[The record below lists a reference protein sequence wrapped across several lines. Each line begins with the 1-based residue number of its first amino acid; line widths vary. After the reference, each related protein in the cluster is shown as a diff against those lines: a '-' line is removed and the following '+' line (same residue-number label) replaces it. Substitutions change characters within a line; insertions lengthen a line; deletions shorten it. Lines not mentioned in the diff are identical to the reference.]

1 MAEIN
6 GYVDHVIFRNQE
18 NGYTIL
24 ILETENEEVTVVG
37 TFRTIEEG
45 EMILVR
51 GEYVTHS
58 SYGLQ
63 FKMSDYE
70 VKIPEDVVSIERY
83 LSSGAIKGIGAAL
96 AKRVVKKFGEETFRI
111 MEEEPERLAE
121 VKGISERISREIS
134 VQMEEKKDMR
144 KAMIFLQQYGISM
157 ALAVRIYN
165 TYQKELYQVIKENP
179 YRMTEEI
186 VGIGF
191 KTADEIA
198 EKVGIHMDSDF
209 RIRSGILYCLVQATA
224 EGNVYFPKQIII
236 DRAAKLLQIN
246 ENYVENQLDNLAV
259 EHKIFIKQMG
269 SEIQVY
275 PIMNYYTELNC
286 ARKLLDLDVEDNIKT
301 EYVIQKI
308 QEIEK
313 RTELTLEDRQRE
325 SVVQAVK
332 NGVLVI
338 TGGPGTGKTTTI
350 NMLIHYF
357 VEEGFDIVLAAPT
370 GRAAKR
376 MTETTGYEA
385 KTIHRLLEL
394 NGGNRE
400 SNAYTQKEIG
410 SLSFER
416 NENNPIES
424 DVIIVDE
431 MSMVDIFLFHALLQA
446 IMVGTKL
453 ILVGDVNQLPSVGP
467 GCVLKDI
474 INSEKFAVVELEKI
488 FRQAATSDI
497 IMNAH
502 KINAG
507 QNIPLNNDSK
517 DFFFLER
524 MDADV
529 IVEAIVYLVTKKL
542 PPYVQAEPFDI
553 QVMTPMRKGILGVE
567 NLNKCLQQ
575 RLNPHEDGKKEK
587 EFGDR
592 IFRIGDKVMQIKND
606 YQLEWESVSKYG
618 ITIDKGLGVFNGDMG
633 IIKDIDEKMEV
644 ITILFDECKQV
655 KYPYAQLDELELS
668 YAITI
673 HKSQGSEYPAVVIP
687 ILSGPAMLLN
697 RNLLYTGITRA
708 KKCVT
713 LLGSSD
719 TIRSMINNKSE
730 QVRYT
735 GFEIRIRELEEEK

>member
-1 MAEIN
+1 MSEIN
-6 GYVDHVIFRNQE
+6 GYVDHIIFRNDE

-51 GEYVTHS
+51 GEFVTHS
-58 SYGLQ
+58 AYGLQ

-83 LSSGAIKGIGAAL
+83 LSSGAIKGIGVAL
-96 AKRVVKKFGEETFRI
+96 AKRIVKKFGEETFRI

-134 VQMEEKKDMR
+134 AQMEEKKDMR

-209 RIRSGILYCLVQATA
+209 RIRSGILYCLAQATA

-246 ENYVENQLDNLAV
+246 ENHIENQLDNLAI
-259 EHKIFIKQMG
+259 EHKIFIKQMN

-275 PIMNYYTELNC
+275 PIINYYTELNC
-286 ARKLLDLDVEDNIKT
+286 ARKLLDLDVEDNVKT

-308 QEIEK
+308 GEIEK
-313 RTELTLEDRQRE
+313 CTELILEDRQRE

-357 VEEGFDIVLAAPT
+357 VEEGLDIVLAAPT

-400 SNAYTQKEIG
+400 SNTYTQKEIG
-410 SLSFER
+410 SFSFER

-446 IMVGTKL
+446 IIVGTKL

-507 QNIPLNNDSK
+507 QNISLNNDSK

-524 MDADV
+524 MDAEV

-592 IFRIGDKVMQIKND
+592 IFRMGDKVMQIKND
-606 YQLEWESVSKYG
+606 YQLEWETVSKYG

-633 IIKDIDEKMEV
+633 IIMNIDENAEIV
-644 ITILFDECKQV
+644 TILFDECKQV
-655 KYPYAQLDELELS
+655 KYPYTQLDELELS

-719 TIRSMINNKSE
+719 TVSSMINNQSE

-735 GFEIRIRELEEEK
+735 GFEIRIRELEEEI

>member
-6 GYVDHVIFRNQE
+6 GYVDHIIFRNEE

-24 ILETENEEVTVVG
+24 ILETDNEEVTVVG
-37 TFRTIEEG
+37 TFQTIEEG

-83 LSSGAIKGIGAAL
+83 LSSGAIKGIGVAL
-96 AKRVVKKFGEETFRI
+96 AKRIVKKFGEETFRI
-111 MEEEPERLAE
+111 MEEEPERLVE

-134 VQMEEKKDMR
+134 AQMEEKKDMR

-198 EKVGIHMDSDF
+198 GKVGIHMDSDF
-209 RIRSGILYCLVQATA
+209 RIRSGILFCLAQATA
-224 EGNVYFPKQIII
+224 EGNVYFPKQVII
-236 DRAAKLLQIN
+236 DRAAKLLEIK
-246 ENYVENQLDNLAV
+246 EKYIENQLDNLAI
-259 EHKIFIKQMG
+259 EHKIFIKQMDG
-269 SEIQVY
+269 EIQVY
-275 PIMNYYTELNC
+275 PIINYYTELNC
-286 ARKLLDLDVEDNIKT
+286 ARKLLDLNIEDNVKT

-308 QEIEK
+308 EEIEK
-313 RTELTLEDRQRE
+313 RTELILEDRQRE

-400 SNAYTQKEIG
+400 VGNF
-410 SLSFER
+410 SFER

-567 NLNKCLQQ
+567 NLNRCLQQ
-575 RLNPHEDGKKEK
+575 RLNPHVDGKKEK

-592 IFRIGDKVMQIKND
+592 IFRMGDKVMQIKND

-633 IIKDIDEKMEV
+633 IIMNIDENAEI

-719 TIRSMINNKSE
+719 TVRSMINNESE

-735 GFEIRIRELEEEK
+735 GFEIRIRELEEEI